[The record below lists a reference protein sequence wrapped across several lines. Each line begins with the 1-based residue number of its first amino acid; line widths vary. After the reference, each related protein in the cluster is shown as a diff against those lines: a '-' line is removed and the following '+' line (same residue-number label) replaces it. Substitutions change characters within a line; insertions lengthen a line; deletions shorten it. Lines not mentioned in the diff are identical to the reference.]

1 MKRLTLPVFVGVLV
15 LTSGCAV
22 YPTPYGPGVSLGIPV
37 APAYGPY
44 YGGYPGRY
52 YGGYPD
58 GYYGRYSDGYY
69 GGYHHHRW

>member
-1 MKRLTLPVFVGVLV
+1 MKQLILIAVLGIAV
-15 LTSGCAV
+15 LTNGCAV
-22 YPTPYGPGVSLGIPV
+22 YPTPYGPGVSLEIPV
-37 APAYGPY
+37 APAYDPY
-44 YGGYPGRY
+44 YGGYSGRY